1 MTFSFIFFHVLSFSI
16 IFFNFLSVSSI
27 FFQFL
32 SFSFIFF
39 HFFFHF
45 LFLCWGLKIC
55 FFQGLNVVKISL
67 DNSYVEKS
75 ILWVRLGG
83 VVWGTPL
90 GPLFIFFLLVFSPVF
105 FFFLSFFDLFRFLF
119 IFHHFYSFSYF

>member
-1 MTFSFIFFHVLSFSI
+1 MPRAYLHLEPLFFFFLLCFFFFFFFFFFSFILSFSFIFFHVLSFSI

-45 LFLCWGLKIC
+45 LFLCWGPKIC

-67 DNSYVEKS
+67 DNSFVEKS
-75 ILWVRLGG
+75 ILWSVSGRWCG
-83 VVWGTPL
+83 VPL
-90 GPLFIFFLLVFSPVF
+90 WALF
-105 FFFLSFFDLFRFLF
+105 
-119 IFHHFYSFSYF
+119 